1 MYSAYNKK
9 QNRTGPS
16 VAVAIVVFFLTLS
29 ALNSIGF
36 VPSYIDGIKPNS
48 FTPVDALPD
57 TENNL
62 ALSDLPQLG
71 SFRSYAPVSHEEPIK
86 PERIV
91 AHAIGLD
98 LPVLN
103 PEQTSISALDEALL
117 HGTVRYPLS
126 AELNQEG
133 NIFIFGHSSSLPIVK
148 NQMFKAFNR
157 ISALRE
163 GDMIKLI
170 GNGKSHIYRVREV
183 RRADAN
189 EEMIDLSKTNGRQLT
204 LSTCDSFG
212 GKSSRFVVEADFV
225 ASYQD
230 GE

>member
-1 MYSAYNKK
+1 MYSVYNKK
-9 QNRTGPS
+9 QNRIGPATA
-16 VAVAIVVFFLTLS
+16 VAVVVFFLTLS

-36 VPSYIDGIKPNS
+36 VPSYIDGINPHS
-48 FTPVDALPD
+48 FTPVEERLGA
-57 TENNL
+57 ENNL

-71 SFRSYAPVSHEEPIK
+71 NSRPYAPVSHEAPIK

-91 AHAIGLD
+91 AHTIGLD

-103 PEQTSISALDEALL
+103 PEQTSISVLDEALL

-133 NIFIFGHSSSLPIVK
+133 NLFIFGHSSSLPIIK
-148 NQMFKAFNR
+148 NQMFKAFNH

-170 GNGKSHIYRVREV
+170 GNGKSYMYRVREV

-189 EEMIDLSKTNGRQLT
+189 EELIDLSRKAGRQLT

-212 GKSSRFVVEADFV
+212 GKSSRFVVTADFV
-225 ASYQD
+225 SSYQ
-230 GE
+230 GVE